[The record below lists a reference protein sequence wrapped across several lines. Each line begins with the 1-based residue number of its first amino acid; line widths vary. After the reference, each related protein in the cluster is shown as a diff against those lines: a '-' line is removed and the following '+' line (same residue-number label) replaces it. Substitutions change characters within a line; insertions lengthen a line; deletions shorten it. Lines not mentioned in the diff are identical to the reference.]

1 MCLGVPGQ
9 ILDIV
14 ETDPV
19 TRSGRVNF
27 SGIVKE
33 VNLAFVP
40 EAKVGDYVVV
50 HVGFAISAI
59 DEEEAQQVFAYLEQM
74 GELEELTADGGP
86 LAADGGPQRDKDLLP
101 RSAVGGLRSIESE
114 RDA

>member
-9 ILDIV
+9 ILEIV
-14 ETDPV
+14 ETDPI

-33 VNLAFVP
+33 INLAFVP
-40 EAKVGDYVVV
+40 EAEVGDYVVV

-59 DEEEAQQVFAYLEQM
+59 DEEEAQQVFSYLEQM
-74 GELEELTADGGP
+74 GELEELTAHDAAEDSGP
-86 LAADGGPQRDKDLLP
+86 L
-101 RSAVGGLRSIESE
+101 SIEK
-114 RDA
+114 AGTL

>member
-9 ILDIV
+9 ILEIV
-14 ETDPV
+14 DTDPI
-19 TRSGRVNF
+19 TRSGRVDF

-40 EAKVGDYVVV
+40 EARVGDYVVV

-59 DEEEAQQVFAYLEQM
+59 DEEEAQQVFSYLAQM
-74 GELEELTADGGP
+74 GELEELTADAAEDSGGRRTT
-86 LAADGGPQRDKDLLP
+86 DDEILP
-101 RSAVGGLRSIESE
+101 RSVVSHLSSQTEVRA
-114 RDA
+114 

>member
-9 ILDIV
+9 ILEIL

-59 DEEEAQQVFAYLEQM
+59 DEEEAQQVFAYLGQM
-74 GELEELTADGGP
+74 GELEELTADDGP
-86 LAADGGPQRDKDLLP
+86 QTADGGPQWDEDLLP
-101 RSAVGGLRSIESE
+101 RSAVGGPRSVE
-114 RDA
+114 REARS

>member
-9 ILDIV
+9 ILEILK
-14 ETDPV
+14 TDPV

-33 VNLAFVP
+33 INLAFVP

-74 GELEELTADGGP
+74 GELEELTAD
-86 LAADGGPQRDKDLLP
+86 AAEDSGRPQRHEDLLP
-101 RSAVGGLRSIESE
+101 RSAVGGLPSIERE